1 MFMLW
6 DNAPIEPGVVG
17 SVLHRKR
24 SRPWDRLSK
33 NLRSHGWRSRSA
45 TRTCRKERFLESLSQ
60 GLPDT
65 KPGSLGPR
73 PNDYTHRKTLA
84 PKQPQRLSF
93 QAEHQTG
100 NPNAET
106 VPVQRQRR
114 QNRKT
119 RNRFPGLLPHGQT
132 LADPPAL

>member
-1 MFMLW
+1 MAELKRHR
-6 DNAPIEPGVVG
+6 DVPKERVLESNTQRLLGTNLSRLG
-17 SVLHRKR
+17 SV
-24 SRPWDRLSK
+24 
-33 NLRSHGWRSRSA
+33 
-45 TRTCRKERFLESLSQ
+45 
-60 GLPDT
+60 
-65 KPGSLGPR
+65 
-73 PNDYTHRKTLA
+73 PNHYTSRKTLA

-114 QNRKT
+114 QNRKM
-119 RNRFPGLLPHGQT
+119 RHRLPGLLSHGQT